1 MKFYLIADAGSTKT
15 DWVLLDSEGNQVLV
29 VNQSGLNALMADDG
43 LLKER
48 FVELRRHIG
57 DADISHIYYYGAGCA
72 SPEICRR
79 VEDAL
84 LMHLGAESAT
94 AASDLLG
101 AARGLLGDKPGIA
114 CILGTGSNSCL
125 YNGNEIERNIPSLG
139 FILGDE
145 GSGAALGKRLVSDI
159 FKERL
164 PLSVREKFFNE
175 FSLTLP
181 DVLERVYRGPA
192 PNRFLASLVPFL
204 HRNLWNPYVYSM
216 VQREFSRF
224 FRRNVSLYKGG
235 RSLPV
240 YFTGGVANAFSDVLR
255 ETAERK
261 GFSIGGISDSPL
273 QGIIG
278 YHAGHIK
285 Q

>member
-1 MKFYLIADAGSTKT
+1 MKYFLIADAGSTKT
-15 DWVLLDSEGNQVLV
+15 DWVLLDNEGNQALV
-29 VNQSGLNALMADDG
+29 VNQPGLNALLADDL

-48 FVELRRHIG
+48 FGALRAQLG
-57 DADISHIYYYGAGCA
+57 DAEIGHIYYYGAGCA
-72 SPEICRR
+72 TPEICTRI
-79 VEDAL
+79 EDVL
-84 LMHLGAESAT
+84 RMHTGTEGAT
-94 AASDLLG
+94 ATSDLLG

-125 YNGNEIERNIPSLG
+125 YDGNKITRNIPSLG

-164 PLSVREKFFNE
+164 PLSVREKFFRE
-175 FSLTLP
+175 CSLTLP
-181 DVLERVYRGPA
+181 EVLERVYRA
-192 PNRFLASLVPFL
+192 PEPNKFLASLVPFL

-216 VQREFSRF
+216 VQREFARF
-224 FRRNVSLYKGG
+224 FRRNVSLYKGA

-240 YFTGGVANAFSDVLR
+240 HFTGGVANAFADVLR

-261 GFSIGGISDSPL
+261 GITLGGITASPL
-273 QGIIG
+273 QGLID
-278 YHAGHIK
+278 YHARHIK
-285 Q
+285 N